1 MSTTTASSVLS
12 RAKSLATSR
21 LFSSTATTAGP
32 SAHRALIFRQHGALN
47 EALSTQ
53 TFRAL
58 PPPSPGL
65 VNVRVRLAPVN
76 PSDVN
81 VVEGVYPNKPTP
93 ETLLT
98 PESHGDQA
106 FSVTGGE
113 PVQGASEE
121 GGVYVP
127 GNEGVAEVTAV
138 GEGVGGLK
146 VGDWV
151 VFAKTQPGTWASARQ
166 VGERDVI
173 RVDKGAGE
181 VSAAMLSVNPTT
193 ALCMLRDF
201 VQLKEGDWIVQN
213 GANSAVGQ
221 LVIQIAAQKGIR
233 TLNFIR
239 KRPEQDLN
247 ALQEHLTALGA
258 THTHT
263 YDELTDR
270 AFVAHYKDLT
280 SRQPPRLLL
289 NCVSGPETTGLLRL
303 LGRDAQLVSYGAM
316 SKKPLGLPTGALIFR
331 GLVARGFW
339 MSRWY
344 EEHAREEREALLRE
358 LVGMKLREPKH
369 SVFTVQGGWSDEE
382 AGKRVR
388 EVLGTAGRGAGGE
401 KVLLRVEDPVA

>member
-1 MSTTTASSVLS
+1 MLTTTATGVLS
-12 RAKSLATSR
+12 RAKGLATSR

-47 EALSTQ
+47 EALSVQ

-58 PPPSPGL
+58 PPPSSGL

-81 VVEGVYPNKPTP
+81 VVEGVYPNKPAP
-93 ETLLT
+93 ETLLP

-106 FSVTGGE
+106 FSVAGG
-113 PVQGASEE
+113 VQSASEE

-173 RVDKGAGE
+173 RVGKDAGE
-181 VSAAMLSVNPTT
+181 VSAAMLSVNPPT
-193 ALCMLRDF
+193 ALCLLRDF

-221 LVIQIAAQKGIR
+221 LVIQIAARKGIR

-247 ALQEHLTALGA
+247 ALLGHLTALGA

-270 AFVAHYKDLT
+270 AFVTHYKDLT
-280 SRQPPRLLL
+280 SGQPPRLLL

-358 LVGMKLREPKH
+358 LVGMQLQEPRH
-369 SVFTVQGGWSDEE
+369 SVFTVQGGWSDED

-388 EVLGTAGRGAGGE
+388 EALGAGGRGTGGE
-401 KVLLRVEDPVA
+401 KVLLRIEDPVV